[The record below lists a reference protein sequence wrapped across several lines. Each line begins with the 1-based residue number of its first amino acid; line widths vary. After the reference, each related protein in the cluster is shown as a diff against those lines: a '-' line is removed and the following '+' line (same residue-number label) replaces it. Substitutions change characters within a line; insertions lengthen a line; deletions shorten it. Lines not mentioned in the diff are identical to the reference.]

1 MSERTHSTP
10 LDAAAPR
17 KNKLFPIIAGT
28 GAAVLIAGVAFQI
41 FRAEPAASQTRDA
54 APAAANQ
61 SGTATVNTAP
71 AAQPGTVVAR
81 VNNQSITY
89 EQTARECYDRYA
101 PEVLENIINR
111 AIIHQACQAKGVGVT
126 DAEIQQEVNNI
137 AKKFNLP
144 TATWYQMLESERGIT
159 KTQYHRD
166 VIWPML
172 ALKKLAGA
180 DVQVTPEE
188 LQKAFIRDF
197 GPRVEARMIVIDGN
211 MRHATQ
217 VWEQV
222 QAEPENF
229 ATLAQQ
235 HSADPN
241 SRALGGAVPPIRRYG
256 SPENTPQATVEE
268 QAFKMKPGEISP
280 VMQLGDNRFVIL
292 KCEKLTDP
300 VVTDINQVRTELTD
314 QLIEEKTQLAVAET
328 FEQIKAQAQVHN
340 FLTGESTAGSAG
352 GVVPTSGTQS
362 GTAPVRNA
370 NASQPSTR

>member
-10 LDAAAPR
+10 TDAAAPR
-17 KNKLFPIIAGT
+17 KTKLFPIVAGT

-41 FRAEPAASQTRDA
+41 FRAEPAVSQTRE

-61 SGTATVNTAP
+61 AGTATVNTA
-71 AAQPGTVVAR
+71 AAPQSGTVVAR
-81 VNNQSITY
+81 VNTQSISY
-89 EQTARECYDRYA
+89 DIVARECYDRYA
-101 PEVLENIINR
+101 AEVLENIINR

-126 DAEIQQEVNNI
+126 DDEIQQEVNNI
-137 AKKFNLP
+137 ARKFNLP

-159 KTQYHRD
+159 RTQYHRD

-172 ALKKLAGA
+172 ALKKLAGK
-180 DVQVTPEE
+180 DVQVTEAE

-217 VWEQV
+217 IWEQV
-222 QAEPENF
+222 QAAPENF
-229 ATLAQQ
+229 AALAQQ

-256 SPENTPQATVEE
+256 APENTPQATVEE
-268 QAFKMKPGEISP
+268 QAFKMKPGEVSP

-292 KCEKLTDP
+292 KCEKLTEP
-300 VVTDINQVRTELTD
+300 VINDINQVRGELTE
-314 QLIEEKTQLAVAET
+314 QLIEEKTQLAVAAT
-328 FEQIKAQAQVHN
+328 FEQIKSQAQVHN
-340 FLTGESTAGSAG
+340 FLTGESTAGAAG
-352 GVVPTSGTQS
+352 GVVPTSGTQ
-362 GTAPVRNA
+362 TAAPPVRNA
-370 NASQPSTR
+370 GASQPTPR